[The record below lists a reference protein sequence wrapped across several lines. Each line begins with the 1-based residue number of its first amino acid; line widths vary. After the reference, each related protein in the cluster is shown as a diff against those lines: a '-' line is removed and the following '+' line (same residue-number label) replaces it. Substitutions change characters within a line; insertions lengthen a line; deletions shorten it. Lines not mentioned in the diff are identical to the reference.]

1 MPNTLAISILLLAF
15 FASIVF
21 NGFFR
26 NIAKKNKILIDIP
39 DKSRKFHFNETALT
53 GGLGIFCSILVS
65 GLLLTDFTDAKY
77 SVDLGEKGFLKNSI
91 FNDGLITKNYQV
103 DSKNYNL
110 SIDNKNNESINVII
124 KDDTTN
130 ENITDLPLE
139 IIPISE
145 NKFRVILPDG
155 TQKFYLSESGN
166 IYEISP
172 NNEIKSN
179 QFSPVNTDLNNV
191 RINNTSISAFL
202 CMLLILIFMIF
213 DDFIGIKAM
222 YRLLFQSSIVF
233 LMIMMSE
240 EYISNVGNLLNTGDI
255 YLGNFAIPFTIFC
268 VVGLMNA
275 FNMIDGLNGICAAFA
290 LVPIIFIT
298 LFGNLSYGLLIP
310 IGSILGFLAYN
321 MGFLGKK
328 RRVFLG
334 DSGSNILG
342 FLVAFLCIEFTQN
355 TNNPYLLN
363 PATAL
368 WLVAIPLVD
377 CINVIISRVIRGLR
391 PFEPGRD
398 HLHHKLLNIGIKP
411 KRIFYIFIS
420 FSVTLSLIGFIIEK
434 NFSEQAYI
442 SFLAFCI
449 FSLIYLIITKTVL
462 NKNV

>member
-65 GLLLTDFTDAKY
+65 VMLLTDFTGVKY
-77 SVDLGEKGFLKNSI
+77 SVDLGEKGFLKNSA
-91 FNDGLITKNYQV
+91 FNNGLITKNYQV
-103 DSKNYNL
+103 DNKNYNL

-130 ENITDLPLE
+130 ENITDAPLK
-139 IIPISE
+139 IIPISDK
-145 NKFRVILPDG
+145 KFKVMLPDG

-166 IYEISP
+166 VYEIST

-191 RINNTSISAFL
+191 RINNTSISVFL
-202 CMLLILIFMIF
+202 CMLLILIFMLF
-213 DDFIGIKAM
+213 DDFIGIRAT
-222 YRLLFQSSIVF
+222 YRLIFQSSVVF
-233 LMIMMSE
+233 LMIIMSE
-240 EYISNVGNLLNTGDI
+240 EYISNIGNLFNTGDI

-310 IGSILGFLAYN
+310 IGSIFGFLAYN

-342 FLVAFLCIEFTQN
+342 FLVAFLCIEYTQN

-363 PATAL
+363 PVTAL

-377 CINVIISRVIRGLR
+377 CINVMLSRVMRGIG
-391 PFEPGRD
+391 PFYPGRD
-398 HLHHKLLNIGIKP
+398 HLHHRLLDFGIKP
-411 KRIFYIFIS
+411 KKIFYIFIIL
-420 FSVTLSLIGFIIEK
+420 SVMLSSIGYIIELTFA
-434 NFSEQAYI
+434 NQAYI
-442 SFLAFCI
+442 SFLAFCV

>member
-65 GLLLTDFTDAKY
+65 GMLLTDFTDAKY
-77 SVDLGEKGFLKNSI
+77 SVDLSEKGFLKNSI

-124 KDDTTN
+124 KDDKTN
-130 ENITDLPLE
+130 ENINDLPLE

-145 NKFRVILPDG
+145 NKFRVMLPDG

-166 IYEISP
+166 IYEIFE

-191 RINNTSISAFL
+191 KINNTSIAAFL
-202 CMLLILIFMIF
+202 CMFLILIFMIF
-213 DDFIGIKAM
+213 DDFIGIRAI
-222 YRLLFQSSIVF
+222 YRLIFQSSVVF
-233 LMIMMSE
+233 LMIIMSE
-240 EYISNVGNLLNTGDI
+240 EYILNVGNLLNTGDI

-342 FLVAFLCIEFTQN
+342 FLVAFLCIEYTQN
-355 TNNPYLLN
+355 INNPYLLN
-363 PATAL
+363 PVTAL

-377 CINVIISRVIRGLR
+377 CINVMTSRVMRGIG
-391 PFEPGRD
+391 PFDPGRD
-398 HLHHKLLNIGIKP
+398 HLHHKLLSFGIKP
-411 KRIFYIFIS
+411 KKIFYVFII
-420 FSVTLSLIGFIIEK
+420 FSVMLSSIGFIIEQI
-434 NFSEQAYI
+434 FSEQAYI

-449 FSLIYLIITKTVL
+449 FSLIYLIITRTVL

>member
-1 MPNTLAISILLLAF
+1 MSDIENVKKLREATGAGFKDCNLAIKEANGDLDKAIEILRVKGISKASKKMSRDAKEGVVVVSGNETKTSIIEVNCETDFVAKNQDFISFCKELSEISFLSKGNIEKL
-15 FASIVF
+15 SSSKMK
-21 NGFFR
+21 NGLSVKDSLV
-26 NIAKKNKILIDIP
+26 NLIAKIGENLIL
-39 DKSRKFHFNETALT
+39 
-53 GGLGIFCSILVS
+53 
-65 GLLLTDFTDAKY
+65 
-77 SVDLGEKGFLKNSI
+77 
-91 FNDGLITKNYQV
+91 ND
-103 DSKNYNL
+103 
-110 SIDNKNNESINVII
+110 VII
-124 KDDTTN
+124 KDNTTN

-145 NKFRVILPDG
+145 NKFRVMLPDG
-155 TQKFYLSESGN
+155 TQKFYLSESGD
-166 IYEISP
+166 IYEISA

-191 RINNTSISAFL
+191 KINNTSIAAFL
-202 CMLLILIFMIF
+202 CMFLILIFMIF
-213 DDFIGIKAM
+213 DDFIGIRAI
-222 YRLLFQSSIVF
+222 YRLIFQSSVVF

-240 EYISNVGNLLNTGDI
+240 EYILNIGNLLNTGDI

-342 FLVAFLCIEFTQN
+342 FLVAFLCIEYTQN
-355 TNNPYLLN
+355 SNNPYLLN
-363 PATAL
+363 PVTAL

-377 CINVIISRVIRGLR
+377 CINVMISRVMRGIG
-391 PFEPGRD
+391 PFDPGRD
-398 HLHHKLLNIGIKP
+398 HLHHKLLSFGIKP
-411 KRIFYIFIS
+411 KKIFYIFIFQNINNNS
-420 FSVTLSLIGFIIEK
+420 FYFLLANIGR
-434 NFSEQAYI
+434 NWSACC
-442 SFLAFCI
+442 L
-449 FSLIYLIITKTVL
+449 
-462 NKNV
+462 